1 MILEHDDDRDKG
13 DTGRLMNLM
22 DPMKMI
28 MKQEEE
34 GVDWLRIQVDER
46 QGRDA

>member
-1 MILEHDDDRDKG
+1 MILENNDDRDKG

-28 MKQEEE
+28 KREEE
-34 GVDWLRIQVDER
+34 GVDWLRIQVDK
-46 QGRDA
+46 Q